1 MLQTRSIAV
10 LFLLLHGSVFSQ
22 TITGEIKDENANPIP
37 YVNIGI
43 VDQDRG
49 TISTQTGH
57 YEIDISGVEDE
68 EFLRFSMIG
77 FENAEFNIGELK
89 SLNSTSLNITL
100 KEKPI
105 ELKEIEVKAT
115 KGTPLVFGV
124 KKPGNFSWI
133 WSDAIKGDEIGM
145 LFRVENPFYL
155 DKFSFHI
162 KRNHCD
168 SIYYRVKIYDGENEL
183 PVKIIN
189 QEDVRFLSN
198 LKKGWE
204 TVDMSAYNILIE
216 SDFII
221 TLETLD
227 SWCSDGYTP
236 SRLSIGSNFG
246 LTYSRPSSMAPWLEL
261 ANEMSFRIEGIEILG
276 D

>member
-1 MLQTRSIAV
+1 MKVFLAIFT
-10 LFLLLHGSVFSQ
+10 LLLSLPAFSQ
-22 TITGEIKDENANPIP
+22 KLYGEIKDENANPVP
-37 YVNIGI
+37 YVNVGI
-43 VDQDRG
+43 VGQDRG

-57 YEIDISGVEDE
+57 YEIDISGAEDE
-68 EFLRFSMIG
+68 VFLRFSMIG
-77 FENAEFNIGELK
+77 YENAEFNIGELK

-115 KGTPLVFGV
+115 KGTPLVLGV
-124 KKPGNFSWI
+124 KKPGNFPWI

-162 KRNHCD
+162 KRNSCD
-168 SIYYRVKIYDGENEL
+168 SIYYRVKIYEGENEF
-183 PVKIIN
+183 PVKVIN
-189 QEDVRFLSN
+189 QEDIRFLST

-236 SRLSIGSNFG
+236 SKLSIGSNLG

-261 ANEMSFRIEGIEILG
+261 GNEMSFRIEGIEILG